1 MTTALATA
9 GAVLAALPDEP
20 EPITS
25 AFHRAAA
32 LLVDPDALGVPVTE
46 AGWEGVSR
54 TLALRWAYAAGQVLD
69 LEAGGDR
76 GALAALPSSRA
87 DWTRRLTRYPGL
99 VPVLDQV
106 SDRWRVAM
114 RELFSR
120 LAADRALL
128 AGTGLF
134 GAEPGPLT
142 AFRGDLGD
150 RHAGRS
156 VAILSFGAES
166 VVYKP
171 KDMRHAEVFQDLLAW
186 LSGRLPLPLAS
197 HRVVCGDGYGWEAMI
212 EPAPGRDEAGFG
224 RYYRRLGMLTR
235 LVQLL
240 DGRDMWADNLI
251 AVGDQP
257 VLVDLECLLAPPVPD
272 LWPGELGDLLA
283 DSVVLT
289 GILCQP
295 WNLSAVPEV
304 ADVGCLSRVGRLRAA
319 DGTPALPLPPYLPS
333 TAAGVTADPWH
344 YHAELIQGYR
354 EMHAVLAA
362 AATELPARLAPLR
375 TARVRVIRRST
386 WDYYAMLR
394 TSLAPRT
401 LTVPGARERTLAA
414 LPAAAV
420 RLGRPDLATLAG
432 AESVALGAG
441 DIPLFGAIVDSTAIL
456 GDDGARVDHFYGTTA
471 WDRLTERIGQLPD
484 FPVDEHAA
492 IVSGCLEVAREAT
505 EITPVPDGDGGPL
518 PGDWLAGDWLAG
530 AVEIG
535 ELILDRWRNG
545 WFGLSWYPVTGLRQI
560 GVLDPDLAGGSAGLA
575 VFLGELARVTGEDRY
590 RARCRQVL
598 LDAADAVLST
608 SQPRVDRRVAGR
620 MPVPGGLFG
629 PGAVLHAL
637 ARCGQCLA
645 DTGLLDRAS
654 DLVEVAGR
662 LAADRGTAGPG
673 PGPGS
678 GPAAGPGSGPGSGPA
693 AGLAAGRAGLLVN
706 LLRLRRARPGRTGPD
721 SLIAKLAAGA
731 AADLAAGVGA
741 PLPSA
746 SRQVVQRLPAGA
758 DGVALALAYALRWAP
773 DLVSDPD
780 AATELVHQHSF
791 AADWGGRLAA
801 AAATQPPPPAVTSG
815 TGTASCRDLVARA
828 TELLLAGGDRT
839 EQLDELIARRRASG
853 RWYADRVIADHLNLG
868 AVDGLADIGLVLL
881 GAPPVSVL
889 H

>member
-1 MTTALATA
+1 MTTVLTTGLAA
-9 GAVLAALPDEP
+9 ADAVLAALPDEP

-25 AFHRAAA
+25 AFQRPAAM
-32 LLVDPDALGVPVTE
+32 LVDPGALDVPVTE
-46 AGWEGVSR
+46 AGWDGVSR
-54 TLALRWAYAAGQVLD
+54 TLALRWAYAAGQVLE
-69 LEAGGDR
+69 LEAGRDR

-99 VPVLDQV
+99 RPVLDQV
-106 SDRWRVAM
+106 CDRWRVAM
-114 RELFSR
+114 GELFSR
-120 LAADRALL
+120 LAADR
-128 AGTGLF
+128 TVLF
-134 GAEPGPLT
+134 GTDPGPLT

-171 KDMRHAEVFQDLLAW
+171 KDMRHAEIFQSLLAW
-186 LSGRLPLPLAS
+186 LSDRLPLPLAS

-212 EPAPGRDEAGFG
+212 EPAPCRDEAGFG

-257 VLVDLECLLAPPVPD
+257 VMVDLECLLAPPVPG

-283 DSVVLT
+283 DSMILT
-289 GILCQP
+289 GIVCQP
-295 WNLSAVPEV
+295 WNLSSVPQV
-304 ADVGCLSRVGRLRAA
+304 VDVGCLSRVGKLRAA

-333 TAAGVTADPWH
+333 TAPGVIADPWR
-344 YHAELIQGYR
+344 YHAELTQGYR
-354 EMHAVLAA
+354 EMHAALVA
-362 AATELPARLAPLR
+362 AATELPAQMAPLR
-375 TARVRVIRRST
+375 TVRVRVIRRST

-394 TSLAPRT
+394 TSLAPAT
-401 LTVPGARERTLAA
+401 LAVPGARERTLAA
-414 LPAAAV
+414 LPAAAD

-456 GDDGARVDHFYGTTA
+456 GDDGARVDHFYDTTA
-471 WDRLTERIGQLPD
+471 WDRLTKRIGQLPD
-484 FPVDEHAA
+484 FPVDEHTA
-492 IVSGCLEVAREAT
+492 IVSACLDVAREAT
-505 EITPVPDGDGGPL
+505 EITPPPDSAADGRPV
-518 PGDWLAGDWLAG
+518 DRLAG
-530 AVEIG
+530 AIEIG
-535 ELILDRWRNG
+535 ELVLDGWRNG
-545 WFGLSWYPVTGLRQI
+545 WFGLSWYPVTGLRQV
-560 GVLDPDLAGGSAGLA
+560 GVLDPDLVSGTAGVA
-575 VFLGELARVTGEDRY
+575 VFLGELAAVTGEDRY

-598 LDAADAVLST
+598 LDAADALLSG
-608 SQPRVDRRVAGR
+608 PPPKVDRRVAGR

-637 ARCGQCLA
+637 ARCGQRLA
-645 DTGLLDRAS
+645 DAELLDRAG

-662 LAADRGTAGPG
+662 LAGHRSAG
-673 PGPGS
+673 
-678 GPAAGPGSGPGSGPA
+678 
-693 AGLAAGRAGLLVN
+693 GLAAGRAGLLVN
-706 LLRLRRARPGRTGPD
+706 LLRLRRARPGHPEPD
-721 SLIAKLAAGA
+721 SLIAELAAGT
-731 AADLAAGVGA
+731 AADLARGVAA

-746 SRQVVQRLPAGA
+746 ARQVVQRLPAGA

-773 DLVSDPD
+773 DLVADPD
-780 AATELVHQHSF
+780 AATARLRQHRF

-801 AAATQPPPPAVTSG
+801 VAASRRPPAAATSGTVTRGTVTSG
-815 TGTASCRDLVARA
+815 TGTASCRDLVAGA
-828 TELLLAGGDRT
+828 TELLLAGGTGTD
-839 EQLDELIARRRASG
+839 QVDELIARRRVSG

-881 GAPPVSVL
+881 GAPPLSVL

>member
-1 MTTALATA
+1 MTTVLTTGLATA
-9 GAVLAALPDEP
+9 DVVLAALPDGP
-20 EPITS
+20 EPITA
-25 AFHRAAA
+25 AFQRGAAM
-32 LLVDPDALGVPVTE
+32 LVDPNALGVPVTE

-54 TLALRWAYAAGQVLD
+54 TLALRWAYAAGQVLE
-69 LEAGGDR
+69 LEAGHDR

-99 VPVLDQV
+99 RPVLDQV
-106 SDRWRVAM
+106 CGRWRVAM
-114 RELFSR
+114 RELFTR
-120 LAADRALL
+120 LAADRTA
-128 AGTGLF
+128 LF
-134 GAEPGPLT
+134 GTDPGPLT

-171 KDMRHAEVFQDLLAW
+171 KDMRHAEVFQSLLAW
-186 LSGRLPLPLAS
+186 LSGRLPLSLAT

-212 EPAPGRDEAGFG
+212 EPAPCQDEAGFG

-235 LVQLL
+235 FVQLL

-257 VLVDLECLLAPPVPD
+257 VMVDLECLLAPPVPG

-283 DSVVLT
+283 DSMILT
-289 GILCQP
+289 GIVCQP
-295 WNLSAVPEV
+295 WNLSSVPEV
-304 ADVGCLSRVGRLRAA
+304 VDVGCLSRVGKLRAA

-333 TAAGVTADPWH
+333 TAAGVTADPWR
-344 YHAELIQGYR
+344 YHAELTQGYR
-354 EMHAVLAA
+354 EMHTALIA
-362 AATELPARLAPLR
+362 AATELPARVAPLR
-375 TARVRVIRRST
+375 TVRVRVIRRST

-394 TSLAPRT
+394 TSLAPAT
-401 LTVPGARERTLAA
+401 LAVPGARERTLAA

-420 RLGRPDLATLAG
+420 RLGRPDLATLAR

-456 GDDGARVDHFYGTTA
+456 GDDGARVDQFYDTTA
-471 WDRLTERIGQLPD
+471 WDRLAKRIGQLPD

-492 IVSGCLEVAREAT
+492 IVSACLEVTREAT
-505 EITPVPDGDGGPL
+505 EITPVRYRAAAGRPAAR
-518 PGDWLAGDWLAG
+518 PGDRLAG
-530 AVEIG
+530 AIEIG
-535 ELILDRWRNG
+535 ELVLDRWRNG
-545 WFGLSWYPVTGLRQI
+545 WFGLSWYPVTGLRQV
-560 GVLDPDLAGGSAGLA
+560 GVLDPDLVGGAAGVA
-575 VFLGELARVTGEDRY
+575 VFLGELAAVTGEDRY

-598 LDAADAVLST
+598 LDAADALLAT
-608 SQPRVDRRVAGR
+608 PQPKVDRRVAGR
-620 MPVPGGLFG
+620 LPVPGGLFG

-637 ARCGQCLA
+637 ARCGQRLA
-645 DTGLLDRAS
+645 DAELLDRAS

-662 LAADRGTAGPG
+662 LATNR
-673 PGPGS
+673 S
-678 GPAAGPGSGPGSGPA
+678 A

-706 LLRLRRARPGRTGPD
+706 LLRLRRARPGRTEPD
-721 SLIAKLAAGA
+721 SLIAELAAGA
-731 AADLAAGVGA
+731 AAGLAAGLTVGLTAGVAA

-746 SRQVVQRLPAGA
+746 ARQVVQRLPTGA

-773 DLVSDPD
+773 DLVPEPD
-780 AATELVHQHSF
+780 AATALLRQHSF

-801 AAATQPPPPAVTSG
+801 AATAAAWLPPSAVAAG
-815 TGTASCRDLVARA
+815 TGTVSCRDLVAGA
-828 TELLLAGGDRT
+828 TELLLAGGNCAD
-839 EQLDELIARRRASG
+839 QVDELIARRRASG

-881 GAPPVSVL
+881 GAPPLSVL